1 MATEGNAKTI
11 DQLPEKTSILSSDM
25 FPLDDG
31 AQTYRVLWSTILKS
45 AGGIKTVTN
54 SGSSITI
61 TLNDGTSFTIT
72 TSDPNKQDK
81 LTWDT
86 APTSGSTNPVT
97 SGGIYTS
104 IEAVKTDLSATDNR
118 IAANATAISEETNRA
133 KQAEEANADA
143 IETLNGDKTTEGS
156 VAYQV
161 AEAIAE
167 VVANAPESLD
177 TLKEIATWIEDHAG
191 SAAEM
196 NADIQANTKAIEAE
210 AKTARA
216 AEKAI
221 TDQLDALGFFVDDE
235 GYICQE

>member
-104 IEAVKTDLSATDNR
+104 IEAVKTDLSTTDNR
-118 IAANATAISEETNRA
+118 IAANATAISEETN
-133 KQAEEANADA
+133 
-143 IETLNGDKTTEGS
+143 
-156 VAYQV
+156 
-161 AEAIAE
+161 
-167 VVANAPESLD
+167 APESLD
-177 TLKEIATWIEDHAG
+177 TLKEIATWIENHAG